1 MVTGR
6 LISLGRGQI
15 REFAPTGLVD
25 SGMGNTLSPYL
36 GDSFGFATRG
46 QRSAEMTAPAQSF
59 FQAFYALPFPKRDR
73 ESRDLFFASND
84 QSVFFL
90 NLLPIL

>member
-1 MVTGR
+1 VGSQVWVT
-6 LISLGRGQI
+6 LLSHYLGK
-15 REFAPTGLVD
+15 
-25 SGMGNTLSPYL
+25 TLSQYL

-46 QRSAEMTAPAQSF
+46 QRSAEMTGPLRSF
-59 FQAFYALPFPKRDR
+59 FQALYALPFPERDR

-90 NLLPIL
+90 NLLPLL